1 MGNTT
6 TSHQAR
12 VPDYLLPISTYPTAV
27 KFANEQLKVFWLPDE
42 ISVEKDIQDVLTNFT
57 EAEKHAAIMTL
68 KLFSIYETHVGDEW
82 WSGRFKR
89 MFENADIH
97 RMASVFSMFELAV
110 HAPFYNKINELLN
123 IDTPEFYL
131 SYLDSPVLCERVKYI
146 SKMVNHE
153 NDAVA
158 IAAFSLIEGVILYS
172 SFAFLKHYQSQGK
185 NKLANVVR
193 GINFSVR
200 DENLHSLAGA
210 WAFKLKVQEL
220 NEEELGLVEKSV
232 RETANQIYEHE
243 KEIIKLLFEKG
254 KIEGITAHQ
263 IENFVQSRVNECL
276 NNLGFSKEYNVT
288 YNPIAEYFYK
298 GINDYQFNDF
308 FSGIGREYNRNW
320 SENDFIWKGN
330 E

>member
-1 MGNTT
+1 MAED
-6 TSHQAR
+6 QAK
-12 VPDYLLPISTYPTAV
+12 VPDYLLPISTYPEAV

-82 WSGRFKR
+82 WSGRFKQ
-89 MFENADIH
+89 MFHNADIH

-131 SYLDSPVLCERVKYI
+131 SYLDTPALCERVKYI
-146 SKMVNHE
+146 GKMVNHK

-210 WAFKLKVQEL
+210 WAFKLKTEGL
-220 NEEELGLVEKSV
+220 SEEELYLIEKDV
-232 RETANQIYEHE
+232 RETAIQIYEHE
-243 KEIIKLLFEKG
+243 LEIIKLLFEKG
-254 KIEGITAHQ
+254 KIDGITAHQ

-276 NNLGFSKEYNVT
+276 KNFGFSKQFEVT
-288 YNPIAEYFYK
+288 YNPIADYFYK

-308 FSGIGREYNRNW
+308 FAGVGREYNRNW
-320 SENDFIWKGN
+320 NEDDFIWSN